1 MSRHPP
7 EPDSRPAPLQ
17 RGAGTAIL
25 ATPINGRRLRWWYW
39 LATACLLAAS
49 LSSWHAGLWFTTAF
63 VAAQAFHYLARE
75 GSVRAFPVQTR
86 IAFLALLAAGAWPPL
101 AFIHWLQL
109 AGTCVTVTVDYCTL
123 ARIVSLMPWN
133 RTRPLT
139 FALVRRT
146 FLLPPVRGSVLR
158 ALES

>member
-1 MSRHPP
+1 MAPRLPELHSRRAPP
-7 EPDSRPAPLQ
+7 QP
-17 RGAGTAIL
+17 GAGAATL
-25 ATPINGRRLRWWYW
+25 ATTSNGRQLRWWYW

-49 LSSWHAGLWFTTAF
+49 LCGWDAGLWFTTAF
-63 VAAQAFHYLARE
+63 VAAQAAHYAGRA

-101 AFIHWLQL
+101 GFIHWLQL
-109 AGTCVTVTVDYCTL
+109 AGTCVTVSFDYCTL
-123 ARIVSLMPWN
+123 ARIMSLMPWN

-139 FALVRRT
+139 LGLVRRT